1 MCFRIILQNDV
12 GKHFSLLALFESQ
25 RKRLERQIERK
36 NNKRQIEEHKDKEPE
51 RDIQRQKSR
60 IKTNTRGKKD
70 GKTLIK
76 KKVI

>member
-36 NNKRQIEEHKDKEPE
+36 NNKRQTEEHIDKGAE
-51 RDIQRQKSR
+51 REIQR
-60 IKTNTRGKKD
+60 
-70 GKTLIK
+70 
-76 KKVI
+76 